1 MEINETKGILVDIKG
16 IITFAKGYLVA
27 EGGVTNEGITINY
40 LMADNFA
47 PCENSKDGSLGFKFS
62 KSSLP
67 VDRKHKLVAV
77 PGYYNLK
84 CEMGVGSDGK
94 PVLKP
99 IDVDLIKL
107 CELKMVDVPKDAV
120 DNADAKNIKK

>member
-16 IITFAKGYLVA
+16 IITFAKSYLVA

-40 LMADNFA
+40 LMCENFA
-47 PCENSKDGSLGFKFS
+47 PCENSKDHSLGYKFS

-67 VDRKHKLVAV
+67 KDREHKLVAV
-77 PGYYNLK
+77 PGYYNLH

-99 IDVDLIKL
+99 VDVDLIKL
-107 CELKMVDVPKDAV
+107 CDLKMTDVPKDTDDTAV
-120 DNADAKNIKK
+120 KNNIKK

>member
-1 MEINETKGILVDIKG
+1 MQIGETKGIIVDIKALV
-16 IITFAKGYLVA
+16 TYAKGYLVA

-40 LMADNFA
+40 LMADNFS
-47 PCENSKDGSLGFKFS
+47 PCVNPKDGSLGFKFS

-67 VDRKHKLVAV
+67 VDRKNKLIAV

-99 IDVDLIKL
+99 IDLDLINLCDLKL
-107 CELKMVDVPKDAV
+107 IEIPKDS
-120 DNADAKNIKK
+120 NTGTNSKK